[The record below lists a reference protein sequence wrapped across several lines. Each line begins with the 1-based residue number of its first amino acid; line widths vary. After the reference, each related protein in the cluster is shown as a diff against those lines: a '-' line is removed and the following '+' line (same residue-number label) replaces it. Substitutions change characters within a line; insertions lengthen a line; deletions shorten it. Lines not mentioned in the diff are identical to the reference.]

1 MPKFP
6 GLSGA
11 DIVRALERLGFET
24 VRQSGSHIIMRRG
37 VSGCVVPNHK
47 EVKVGTINGVL
58 RQAGITA
65 QEFASSL
72 NS

>member
-47 EVKVGTINGVL
+47 QVKVGTVNGVL